1 MTGPR
6 ADELLEHRYQ
16 DEPPARTMAFLFRR
30 ERGNLAVAAA
40 FFLIKSSPAVLMPV
54 ATARIID
61 ALPRPDPLPVIGG
74 VGLGMTLLVM
84 LNVPTNFGY
93 VRALTR
99 ATRTVE
105 NRLRFAVVRRVQHLS
120 LGGVQAWSPG
130 ALQSKVLRD
139 AEAVEGL
146 TRVLFESGL
155 GALLA
160 IGTAVISTALRTPV
174 FLLFFLLT
182 VPVTALLIR
191 SMRAALDARNS
202 AFRVELEQMTAR
214 VGEMTTL
221 LPLTRAHALEDTEV
235 ARVGGTFSRV
245 RDAGLQLDAANAMF
259 GAVSW
264 MTFNVFNLLCLMVAA
279 WAYATRTLTLTVG
292 DVVMLTA
299 FFGSLTGSV
308 MALLNV
314 APQVTRGLDSLRS
327 IGEVLQSPDVEL
339 NAGKQSLDTVRGEVH
354 FEHVGLTYPG
364 EGAAVTDVTF
374 SARPGEVIALVGAS
388 GSGKSTL
395 LNLVIGFVR
404 PTSGR
409 ITLDGHDMASLDL
422 RSYRRFVS
430 VVPQDPVMFGG
441 SVRDNVTYGLTGVPE
456 ARVRDALRHAH
467 AEAFVD
473 ALPGGLDA
481 RVGAGGAPLSGG
493 QRQRI
498 AIARALIRD
507 PRVLILDEATSALD
521 TESEAHIQRA
531 LTHLMRGRTTFVVAH
546 RLSTVRTATRILVLG
561 GGQVLEAGTHE
572 ELMGLKG
579 HYARLHAATPTP

>member
-1 MTGPR
+1 
-6 ADELLEHRYQ
+6 
-16 DEPPARTMAFLFRR
+16 
-30 ERGNLAVAAA
+30 
-40 FFLIKSSPAVLMPV
+40 
-54 ATARIID
+54 
-61 ALPRPDPLPVIGG
+61 
-74 VGLGMTLLVM
+74 
-84 LNVPTNFGY
+84 
-93 VRALTR
+93 
-99 ATRTVE
+99 
-105 NRLRFAVVRRVQHLS
+105 
-120 LGGVQAWSPG
+120 
-130 ALQSKVLRD
+130 
-139 AEAVEGL
+139 
-146 TRVLFESGL
+146 
-155 GALLA
+155 
-160 IGTAVISTALRTPV
+160 
-174 FLLFFLLT
+174 
-182 VPVTALLIR
+182 
-191 SMRAALDARNS
+191 
-202 AFRVELEQMTAR
+202 
-214 VGEMTTL
+214 MTTL

-299 FFGSLTGSV
+299 FFGSLTGSM

-314 APQVTRGLDSLRS
+314 APQVTRGLESLRS
-327 IGEVLQSPDVEL
+327 IGEVLQSPDVEH
-339 NAGKQSLDTVRGEVH
+339 NDGKRRLDTVRGEFH
-354 FEHVGLTYPG
+354 FEHVGFAYAG

-374 SARPGEVIALVGAS
+374 GARPGEVIALVGPS

-404 PTSGR
+404 PTVGR
-409 ITLDGHDMASLDL
+409 ITLDGHDMAGLDL

-430 VVPQDPVMFGG
+430 IVPQDPVMFDG
-441 SVRDNVTYGLTGVPE
+441 SVRDNVTYGLNGVPE
-456 ARVRDALRHAH
+456 SRVREALRHAH

-481 RVGAGGAPLSGG
+481 RVGERGAPLSGG

-521 TESEAHIQRA
+521 TESEAHVQRA
-531 LTHLMRGRTTFVVAH
+531 LAHLMRGRTTFVVAH

-561 GGQVLEAGTHE
+561 GGQVVEAGTHR
-572 ELMGLKG
+572 ELVQLNG
-579 HYARLHAATPTP
+579 HYARLHAYTQTN